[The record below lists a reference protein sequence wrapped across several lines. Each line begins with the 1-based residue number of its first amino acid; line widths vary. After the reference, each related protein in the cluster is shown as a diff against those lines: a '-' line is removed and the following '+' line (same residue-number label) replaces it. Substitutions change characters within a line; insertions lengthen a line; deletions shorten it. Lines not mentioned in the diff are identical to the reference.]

1 LNQVQLRAAAQ
12 TAAAV
17 RPRDAP
23 PDSPVTSGLV
33 LALTAAA
40 VGVATLAI
48 RIALH
53 GAAFDLFGDEVI
65 YADLGRSVITGGF
78 PRFFGVVFF
87 LHGPAFFYL
96 ESGWSWLAGKPPG
109 LVTWIYEMRML
120 NAMLAGATAVVLVQL
135 TARISSLRAGL
146 LAGALFA
153 LDPFCIRQNDRVLLE
168 TPMMLWVLLGYLVL
182 ISFIGR
188 PPPAWAKARAIGAG
202 LLFGIAVLTKDEAAL
217 ITILPLA
224 AAAVL
229 RLCPRRSLIALT
241 IGATLLPYAVYVSVV
256 AANGYI
262 AGWWSAKT
270 SGIERLLGVIQTTGF
285 HRSGSLTSRLVAEG
299 GNFWTTYALLA
310 LSVPAAWLI
319 LRRGGPVARMLGLLY
334 CAAGL
339 TLAYAVTLGTLEE
352 QELYLLV
359 VPGFVMISAG
369 YTLRYKA
376 SHARP
381 RSAAR
386 ALIAAKTMAIM
397 ATLAVVF
404 GLNVKTGVQ
413 WLRQPDD
420 GFAYLLPYLAA
431 NVPPGTAVDIPAAS
445 LPLSQSDGG
454 RYELEGQYR
463 TGLWTSQSSLRKDHV
478 RYILVE
484 WGPIDEGLSY
494 LDPAQ
499 VRALT
504 GHARLLFSYTGRS
517 YGQLALYELP
527 RTTRQSARNDRP

>member
-1 LNQVQLRAAAQ
+1 VNQVQLRATTQAP
-12 TAAAV
+12 TEG
-17 RPRDAP
+17 RPRYGP
-23 PDSPVTSGLV
+23 ITSGPV
-33 LALTAAA
+33 LAVLAAA
-40 VGVATLAI
+40 VGVGTLAI

-65 YADLGRSVITGGF
+65 YTDLGRSVINGGF
-78 PRFFGVVFF
+78 PRFFGIVFF

-96 ESGWSWLAGKPPG
+96 ESGWSWLAGKPAS
-109 LVTWIYEMRML
+109 LMAWVYEMRML

-135 TARISSLRAGL
+135 TARVSSLRAGL

-153 LDPFCIRQNDRVLLE
+153 LDPFCVRQNDRVLLE
-168 TPMMLWVLLGYLVL
+168 TSMMFWVLLGYLVL
-182 ISFIGR
+182 VSLIRR
-188 PPPAWAKARAIGAG
+188 PTSAWARTRAVGAG

-217 ITILPLA
+217 VTVLPMA

-229 RLCPRRSLIALT
+229 RWGPSRWLIAL
-241 IGATLLPYAVYVSVV
+241 IVGATALPYAVYVSVV
-256 AANGYI
+256 PANGYTPW
-262 AGWWSAKT
+262 WWSAKT

-285 HRSGSLTSRLVAEG
+285 HRSGSLGSRLIAEG

-310 LSVPAAWLI
+310 LAVPAAWLV
-319 LRRGGPVARMLGLLY
+319 LRRGGPMARIMGLLY
-334 CAAGL
+334 CASGV

-359 VPGFVMISAG
+359 VPSFIMISVG
-369 YTLRYKA
+369 FTLRHKA

-386 ALIAAKTMAIM
+386 AFIVVKTAAIM
-397 ATLAVVF
+397 TTLAVVF

-420 GFAYLLPYLAA
+420 GFAHLLPYLAEY
-431 NVPPGTAVDIPAAS
+431 VPPGMAVDTPAAR

-463 TGLWTSQSSLRKDHV
+463 TGLWTTQSSLRKDHV

-494 LDPAQ
+494 LDQAQ
-499 VRALT
+499 VRALI
-504 GHARLLFSYTGRS
+504 GHSRLLFSYTGRS
-517 YGQLALYELP
+517 YGQLALYEMP
-527 RTTRQSARNDRP
+527 GTTDRSAEGTHLTR

>member
-1 LNQVQLRAAAQ
+1 
-12 TAAAV
+12 
-17 RPRDAP
+17 
-23 PDSPVTSGLV
+23 
-33 LALTAAA
+33 
-40 VGVATLAI
+40 
-48 RIALH
+48 
-53 GAAFDLFGDEVI
+53 
-65 YADLGRSVITGGF
+65 
-78 PRFFGVVFF
+78 
-87 LHGPAFFYL
+87 
-96 ESGWSWLAGKPPG
+96 
-109 LVTWIYEMRML
+109 
-120 NAMLAGATAVVLVQL
+120 
-135 TARISSLRAGL
+135 
-146 LAGALFA
+146 
-153 LDPFCIRQNDRVLLE
+153 
-168 TPMMLWVLLGYLVL
+168 GYLVL
-182 ISFIGR
+182 ISLTGR
-188 PPPAWAKARAIGAG
+188 PRPAWARTRAIGAG

-229 RLCPRRSLIALT
+229 RWGPPRSLIAFT
-241 IGATLLPYAVYVSVV
+241 AGATALPYAVYVSVV
-256 AANGYI
+256 AANGYL

-285 HRSGSLTSRLVAEG
+285 HRSGSLSSRLIAEG

-310 LSVPAAWLI
+310 LTVPAAWLV
-319 LRRGGPVARMLGLLY
+319 LRRGGPVARMMGLLY
-334 CAAGL
+334 CAAGV
-339 TLAYAVTLGTLEE
+339 TLVYAVALGTLEE

-359 VPGFVMISAG
+359 VPGFIMISVG
-369 YTLRYKA
+369 FTLRHKA

-386 ALIAAKTMAIM
+386 AFIVVKTAAIM

-404 GLNVKTGVQ
+404 GLNVETGAH

-420 GFAYLLPYLAA
+420 GYAHLLPYLAA
-431 NVPPGTAVDIPAAS
+431 NVPPGSAVDIPAAS

-463 TGLWTSQSSLRKDHV
+463 TGLWTTQSSLRKDHV

-484 WGPIDEGLSY
+484 WGPIDEGLSS

-527 RTTRQSARNDRP
+527 GTTDRSAR